1 MTDYYEEDVRETPK
15 FKLLIDITNLSPVGM
30 TEAIDLFEET
40 FQGYDYTI
48 EVEDDDGIT
57 E

>member
-1 MTDYYEEDVRETPK
+1 MTDYYEEDVRGTPK
-15 FKLLIDITNLSPVGM
+15 FKLLIDITNLSPVDM

>member
-1 MTDYYEEDVRETPK
+1 MIDYYEEDVRETPK
-15 FKLLIDITNLSPVGM
+15 FKILIDITNLCPVGM